1 MLQVK
6 SPANYNQIMRIVKI
20 ANSVFQDDLETSIT
34 DNMFSDVSPDGQDEQ
49 GHDVST
55 HLPGPLGTVLNSF
68 KPSIMMRLRRRRS
81 TIPERSK
88 GEGGRICLQER
99 KMKCAWLP
107 AFGVTGP
114 IWIWLQ

>member
-1 MLQVK
+1 
-6 SPANYNQIMRIVKI
+6 
-20 ANSVFQDDLETSIT
+20 
-34 DNMFSDVSPDGQDEQ
+34 MFSDVSPDGKDEQ

-99 KMKCAWLP
+99 KMKYAWLP

-114 IWIWLQ
+114 IWIWLQGRITKHNIFSDTFLNSYVFHSKRVAM

>member
-1 MLQVK
+1 MLQVE
-6 SPANYNQIMRIVKI
+6 SPVNYNQRRI
-20 ANSVFQDDLETSIT
+20 ANSVFQEDLETSIT

-55 HLPGPLGTVLNSF
+55 HLPGPLGTILKFVQ
-68 KPSIMMRLRRRRS
+68 PIMMRLRRRRS

-99 KMKCAWLP
+99 KMKYAWLP